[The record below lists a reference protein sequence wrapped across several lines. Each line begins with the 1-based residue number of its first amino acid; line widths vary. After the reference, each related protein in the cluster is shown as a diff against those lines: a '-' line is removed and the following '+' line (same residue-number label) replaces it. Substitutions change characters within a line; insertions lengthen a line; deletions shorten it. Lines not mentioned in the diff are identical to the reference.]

1 MRKFKSLLLFVAR
14 DRKQHSVSLG
24 SEVDDEEG
32 KATKDD
38 VEAMKVPKPKSKKG
52 LNDDDDDDEDDD
64 LDDKPV

>member
-1 MRKFKSLLLFVAR
+1 M
-14 DRKQHSVSLG
+14 SLG

-52 LNDDDDDDEDDD
+52 LNDDDDDEDDD